1 MEGFFSGNNYYGFI
15 DISLYL
21 CYIGGLLGLLLAVF
35 FPAYFTMRSPKS
47 ARSTI
52 AAVGIM
58 ALVFLVC
65 YFISGGEV
73 TEKYIGLGVGTETAS
88 KLIGASLILLYV
100 FGIGALII
108 ALVAEVLN
116 TIKR

>member
-1 MEGFFSGNNYYGFI
+1 MDGFFSGANYYGLI

-21 CYIGGLLGLLLAVF
+21 CYGGALLGLMLAVF
-35 FPAYFTMRSPKS
+35 FPAYFIMRFPKKGRP
-47 ARSTI
+47 AI
-52 AAVGIM
+52 AAVGAM

-73 TEKYIGLGVGTETAS
+73 TEKYIGLGIGTETAS
-88 KLIGASLILLYV
+88 KLIGASLILLYI

-108 ALVAEVLN
+108 ALVAEVL
-116 TIKR
+116 TSIKR